1 MTAAVALDGR
11 KITTSHNEPP
21 PEPTPFDL
29 SKQEIDDLFDE
40 AKNWLDGA
48 GVQSQ
53 ADADGVSKLID
64 KLRKAANLADER
76 RIEMKRP
83 HDEAAAAV
91 QEMFNPLIA
100 GLKDKKAKT
109 KGRAV
114 IAIETAKAALAP
126 WLEAVE
132 AKQRAEAEAARIE
145 AEKLQEIAR
154 TGMLAARV
162 ACNLEAREAAEALV
176 HEAKAAEKVATKAE
190 NAKAHASG
198 GTRAIGLRTVYRAEV
213 TDMRDFARYAW
224 KAYPSEMAEFLTD
237 LARRKVAAGNHQ
249 LPGVV
254 VHIDRVL

>member
-21 PEPTPFDL
+21 GLTPLDL

-83 HDEAAAAV
+83 YDEAAAAV

-109 KGRAV
+109 KGKAV
-114 IAIETAKAALAP
+114 IAIETAKQALAP

-132 AKQRAEAEAARIE
+132 AKQRAEADAARIAAE
-145 AEKLQEIAR
+145 AAQEAAHAAMREAR
-154 TGMLAARV
+154 AASD
-162 ACNLEAREAAEALV
+162 LEAREAAEALV
-176 HEAKAAEKVATKAE
+176 QQAKAAEKVATKAE
-190 NAKAHASG
+190 NAKAHATG

-213 TDMRDFARYAW
+213 TDMRDWARFAWTAF
-224 KAYPSEMAEFLTD
+224 PTEMAEFFTG
-237 LARRKVAAGNHQ
+237 LAERKVAAGNHQ